1 MKTSARNEPNDREAP
16 KPVSQHGAVEEK
28 ANMAVRCRLCRE
40 MIVVETNFRPTEA
53 TCPQCGLKFVF
64 VPQREPLPVNGLRL
78 RYSEVLEAQRRPGT
92 VQHKRHDAHLQ
103 PTMQQYS
110 QPKTNYL
117 AWAGGLALSLTSV
130 LVSIGRWFQRLL
142 AR

>member
-1 MKTSARNEPNDREAP
+1 MKTSTRNEPNDPETA
-16 KPVSQHGAVEEK
+16 KLVSQPGTVEEK

-40 MIVVETNFRPTEA
+40 TIVVETNFRPTQA
-53 TCPQCGLKFVF
+53 TCLHCGLKFVF

-92 VQHKRHDAHLQ
+92 VQHKRHDAHVR
-103 PTMQQYS
+103 PTIQYS
-110 QPKTNYL
+110 QPKTNHL
-117 AWAGGLALSLTSV
+117 AWVGDLALSLSSF
-130 LVSIGRWFQRLL
+130 LVSLGRWFQRLL